1 VFIFVD
7 APETLNLP
15 LKWEDR
21 LLMETPIHN
30 VPLFAST
37 YGLVLIVCWDNAVFM
52 RETPLT

>member
-1 VFIFVD
+1 MFIFVD